1 MIRGQEAALATPPDP
16 FVEPIEA
23 SLMHGIGPSAAEDQH
38 FVLSSLPPSP
48 GQKRLALGIVL
59 GLMIALYL
67 VTGPFGGMQLGVIHS
82 FVAVYTTA
90 MFVTDSI
97 TAILL
102 YAQFSILRSRAILV
116 IASGYLFSA
125 FLIVPYVL
133 AFPGVL
139 APNGVVGGLQT
150 TAHLYLLW
158 HCGFPLF
165 VIGYALLKDEDRSRR
180 FSQGEVSS
188 AIFRSVA
195 LTAAGAAAAMFVCI
209 KSEVGD
215 AVLPRIMLDEYR
227 FVPEW
232 PYVVGAPIAA
242 LCTLALVVLWFR
254 RRSILDLFLMVVL
267 CAYLIEIP
275 PHYYP
280 VAGRFSTGWYA
291 VRVTSLL
298 SSSIVLVVL
307 LYEITALYGALLR
320 AVLRQRRE
328 REARLMT
335 GDAVAASIAHEVKQ
349 PLTAMITSADAGFRF
364 LDRSTPNLDRA
375 KEAFKR
381 IATDGHRA
389 GVVVES
395 IRANFKTDDRTR
407 TSLDVNQLIE
417 EALILERGDLQ
428 KHRILVQAE
437 TAEHLPEVRG
447 NRSQLQQ
454 VLINLITNAI
464 DSMAA
469 KEDPRML
476 CVKSEA
482 YERDGVMISVADS
495 GAGISTQHMDRIFNP
510 LFTTKSDGM
519 GMGLS
524 ICRAII
530 EAHEGRLWVSPNTPH
545 GTVFQFTLRGDG
557 AGFGSATSL

>member
-1 MIRGQEAALATPPDP
+1 LAASPDP
-16 FVEPIEA
+16 FVDRRIKE
-23 SLMHGIGPSAAEDQH
+23 SLMHGKGTTVAEDQH

-102 YAQFSILRSRAILV
+102 YAQFSIVRSRAILV

-125 FLIVPYVL
+125 FLIVPYAL
-133 AFPGVL
+133 AFPGVF

-180 FSQGEVSS
+180 LLQREVSS

-195 LTAAGAAAAMFVCI
+195 LTAAGAATAMFVCI
-209 KSEVGD
+209 NSEAGD

-242 LCTLALVVLWFR
+242 VCTLALVVLWFR

-280 VAGRFSTGWYA
+280 VPGRFSTGWYA

-307 LYEITALYGALLR
+307 LYEITALYGALLG

-364 LDRSTPNLDRA
+364 LDRSTPNLDKA

-389 GVVVES
+389 GVVVEG

-407 TSLDVNQLIE
+407 TSLDVNELIE
-417 EALILERGDLQ
+417 EALTLERGDLQ

-437 TAEHLPEVRG
+437 TAAHLPEVRG

-454 VLINLITNAI
+454 VLVNLITNAI

-476 CVKSEA
+476 CVKSEP

-495 GAGISTQHMDRIFNP
+495 GAGIGTQHIDRIFNP

-530 EAHEGRLWVSPNTPH
+530 EAHEGQLWVSPNIPH

-557 AGFGSATSL
+557 AASAGA

>member
-1 MIRGQEAALATPPDP
+1 
-16 FVEPIEA
+16 
-23 SLMHGIGPSAAEDQH
+23 MHGKATTVAGDQH

-59 GLMIALYL
+59 GLVIALYL
-67 VTGPFGGMQLGVIHS
+67 VTGPFGGMQLGAIHS

-102 YAQFSILRSRAILV
+102 YAQFSIVRSRAILV

-125 FLIVPYVL
+125 FLIVPYAL
-133 AFPGVL
+133 AFPGVF
-139 APNGVVGGLQT
+139 AANAVVGGLQT

-165 VIGYALLKDEDRSRR
+165 VIGYALLKDEDRSRW
-180 FSQGEVSS
+180 FSQRKVSS

-195 LTAAGAAAAMFVCI
+195 LTAAGAATAMLVCI

-215 AVLPRIMLDEYR
+215 AVLPRIMLDESR

-254 RRSILDLFLMVVL
+254 RRSILDLFLLVVL

-280 VAGRFSTGWYA
+280 VPGRFSTGWYA

-307 LYEITALYGALLR
+307 LYEITALYGALLG

-364 LDRSTPNLDRA
+364 LDRSTPNLDKA

-389 GVVVES
+389 GVVVEG

-407 TSLDVNQLIE
+407 TSLDVNELIK
-417 EALILERGDLQ
+417 EALTLERGDLQ

-437 TAEHLPEVRG
+437 TAAHLPEVRG

-476 CVKSEA
+476 SVKSEL

-495 GAGISTQHMDRIFNP
+495 GAGISTQHLDRIFNP
-510 LFTTKSDGM
+510 LFTTKPDGM

-530 EAHEGRLWVSPNTPH
+530 EAHEGRLWMSPNIPH
-545 GTVFQFTLRGDG
+545 GTIFQFTLHADSAASAG
-557 AGFGSATSL
+557 A

>member
-1 MIRGQEAALATPPDP
+1 MECAMLYLDSIAQE
-16 FVEPIEA
+16 ER
-23 SLMHGIGPSAAEDQH
+23 S
-38 FVLSSLPPSP
+38 FVLSDLPPSP
-48 GQKRLALGIVL
+48 SQKRLALGIVL
-59 GLMIALYL
+59 GLITALYL
-67 VTGPFGGMQLGVIHS
+67 VLGPFGGRQLGVVHS

-90 MFVTDSI
+90 TFVIDSI

-102 YAQFSILRSRAILV
+102 FAQFSILRSRAILV
-116 IASGYLFSA
+116 IASGYLFTA
-125 FLIVPYVL
+125 FLVVPYVL

-139 APNGVVGGLQT
+139 APNGVIGGLQT

-165 VIGYALLKDEDRSRR
+165 VIGYALSKDAHPSRR
-180 FSQGEVSS
+180 VSQAQVGS
-188 AIFRSVA
+188 AVFRSIA
-195 LTAAGAAAAMFVCI
+195 STAAVATVATFVCI
-209 KSEVGD
+209 NSEAGD
-215 AVLPRIMLDEYR
+215 AVLPRIMLDQYR

-232 PYVVGAPIAA
+232 PYVVGAPIAV
-242 LCTLALVVLWFR
+242 LCTLALVILWLR

-280 VAGRFSTGWYA
+280 VAARFSTGWYA

-298 SSSIVLVVL
+298 SSGIVLVVL
-307 LYEITALYGALLR
+307 LYEITALYGGLLD

-335 GDAVAASIAHEVKQ
+335 GDAVAASIAHEVRQ
-349 PLTAMITSADAGFRF
+349 PLTAMVTSADAGFRF

-389 GVVVES
+389 GEVVDS

-407 TSLDVNQLIE
+407 TCLDVNELIE
-417 EALILERGDLQ
+417 EALTLERGDLQ

-437 TAEHLPEVRG
+437 TAGHLPEVRG

-476 CVKSEA
+476 CVKSEP

-495 GAGISTQHMDRIFNP
+495 GAGIGTPHIDRIFNP
-510 LFTTKSDGM
+510 LFTTKSEGM

-530 EAHEGRLWVSPNTPH
+530 EAHEGRLWFAPNSPR
-545 GTVFQFTLRGDG
+545 GAVFQFTVHTNNAASAG
-557 AGFGSATSL
+557 A

>member
-1 MIRGQEAALATPPDP
+1 MIRGQETALASPPDP

-23 SLMHGIGPSAAEDQH
+23 SLMHGISPSAAEDQH
-38 FVLSSLPPSP
+38 FVLSSLPPSS

-59 GLMIALYL
+59 GLIIALYL

-97 TAILL
+97 TAVLL
-102 YAQFSILRSRAILV
+102 YAQFSIVRSRAILV

-125 FLIVPYVL
+125 FLIVPYAL
-133 AFPGVL
+133 AFPGVF

-165 VIGYALLKDEDRSRR
+165 VIGYALLKDEGRNRR

-195 LTAAGAAAAMFVCI
+195 LTAAAAAAAMFVCI
-209 KSEVGD
+209 NSEVGD

-254 RRSILDLFLMVVL
+254 RRPILDLFLMVVL
-267 CAYLIEIP
+267 CAYLIEMP

-280 VAGRFSTGWYA
+280 VPGRFSTGWYA

-307 LYEITALYGALLR
+307 LYEISALYGGVLNA
-320 AVLRQRRE
+320 ALRQRRE

-335 GDAVAASIAHEVKQ
+335 GDAVAASIAHEVRQ
-349 PLTAMITSADAGFRF
+349 PLTAMVTTADAGLRF
-364 LDRSTPNLDRA
+364 LDRALPNLDKA
-375 KEAFKR
+375 KEAFKG
-381 IATDGHRA
+381 IAGDGHRA
-389 GVVVES
+389 EAIIES
-395 IRANFKTDDRTR
+395 IRAN
-407 TSLDVNQLIE
+407 
-417 EALILERGDLQ
+417 
-428 KHRILVQAE
+428 
-437 TAEHLPEVRG
+437 
-447 NRSQLQQ
+447 
-454 VLINLITNAI
+454 
-464 DSMAA
+464 
-469 KEDPRML
+469 
-476 CVKSEA
+476 
-482 YERDGVMISVADS
+482 
-495 GAGISTQHMDRIFNP
+495 
-510 LFTTKSDGM
+510 
-519 GMGLS
+519 
-524 ICRAII
+524 
-530 EAHEGRLWVSPNTPH
+530 
-545 GTVFQFTLRGDG
+545 
-557 AGFGSATSL
+557 